1 MRRERRTCCDHQPG
15 AGYPARSSPLSKTYR
30 SEEALEGWY
39 VKPAEWYEEH
49 DIELHAE
56 RTVTAIDGAAPS
68 LITRVMV

>member
-1 MRRERRTCCDHQPG
+1 VIISREPG
-15 AGYPARSSPLSKTYR
+15 IPLGRPPLSKTYLR

-39 VKPAEWYEEH
+39 VKPAGWYEEP

-56 RTVTAIDGAAPS
+56 RTVRATDAAAPS

>member
-1 MRRERRTCCDHQPG
+1 MIISREPG
-15 AGYPARSSPLSKTYR
+15 IPLGRPPLSKTYR
-30 SEEALEGWY
+30 SEKALEGWY